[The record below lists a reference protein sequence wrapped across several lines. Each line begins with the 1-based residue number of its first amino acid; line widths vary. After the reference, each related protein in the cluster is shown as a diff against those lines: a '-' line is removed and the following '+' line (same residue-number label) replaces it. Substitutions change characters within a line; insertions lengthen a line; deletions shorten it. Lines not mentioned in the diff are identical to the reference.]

1 MTQSSESDLMA
12 CEWLTSMGLEQT
24 LCSDDLNRS
33 APLLWHLL
41 GSHRTEGPLK
51 AVMQELRLCGHAGSA
66 WGALLAERKEMP
78 LEALCFPALQ
88 Q

>member
-24 LCSDDLNRS
+24 LNRS
-33 APLLWHLL
+33 APLLRHLL

-51 AVMQELRLCGHAGSA
+51 AVMREMRLCGRAGSA
-66 WGALLAERKEMP
+66 WGALLAERKETP
-78 LEALCFPALQ
+78 LEALCLPALQ